1 VAFPE
6 SQLVAVNAQHKF
18 GISPP
23 KYAGAIGS
31 RRSRGQFGFGTAGAV
46 RKDEGVSMK
55 RFWTALAVALMA
67 IFLVAGCND
76 YGNTFQ
82 NNTGAVISFL
92 SPAQTSVCV
101 PTPTTPCDFTLTV
114 NGQGFVT
121 KTVVQWNGSSLK
133 TTPTLDSA
141 GNILNETAVV
151 PAALIAK
158 PGVATIITLNPASG
172 AGNNGLS
179 NPIAFIINP
188 PPNPQ
193 PLLTSIAPQ
202 TKAVAS
208 PDFTLTLNGSS
219 FLPASDPSGGSQVK
233 WSGAQQ
239 RQLTIVGTTTP
250 NQITATVPSGLLANS
265 STSSVAVN
273 VTVFNPPSPAPPGCV
288 TACNGGGGGGSSA
301 SATFTICGSGQSSC
315 TPLAAAKGAA
325 TAAEM
330 VAEEVPA
337 LSLDGR
343 YVAYTALQNDLA
355 QIFLRDT
362 CEGAPAGCQPRTTL
376 LSAAADGTP
385 ANDESHTPSMSSDG
399 RYVAFSSAATNLV
412 ENAPPGRQVYLLD
425 TCAGAGD
432 SCKPSIHLISVDP
445 NGALVG
451 TESIL
456 PSVSSSGRFVAFLA
470 ITPSH
475 SSKPAS
481 VQSNTPAASGSNSGY
496 RQVFIRDTCLGAT
509 NCTPK
514 TTRISLQPGDGSASA
529 AKLVGPVLSGNAGHV
544 AIPGANTATLF
555 TRSVAVDDRIF
566 LAIANQQH

>member
-1 VAFPE
+1 
-6 SQLVAVNAQHKF
+6 
-18 GISPP
+18 
-23 KYAGAIGS
+23 
-31 RRSRGQFGFGTAGAV
+31 
-46 RKDEGVSMK
+46 MK
-55 RFWTALAVALMA
+55 RFWTALAVALVA

-121 KTVVQWNGSSLK
+121 KTVVQWNGTSLK

-193 PLLTSIAPQ
+193 PVLTSIAPQ

-288 TACNGGGGGGSSA
+288 TACTGGGGGGSSA

-325 TAAEM
+325 SAAET
-330 VAEEVPA
+330 VAEETPA

-343 YVAYTALQNDLA
+343 YVAYTALQNDRA

-470 ITPSH
+470 VTPTH
-475 SSKPAS
+475 SSSQVSTQFK
-481 VQSNTPAASGSNSGY
+481 TPAGGSNSGY

-514 TTRISLQPGDGSASA
+514 TTRISLQPGDGTASA
-529 AKLVGPVLSGNAGHV
+529 AKPAGPVLSGNAGHI
-544 AIPGANTATLF
+544 AIAGANAATLF
-555 TRSVAVDDRIF
+555 TRSVAVDDRVF
-566 LAIANQQH
+566 LAIANQQR